1 MESERRTSKSRISRI
16 LKISLDRAVSV
27 LLNNRIQK
35 CRILLLVLMMT
46 VLDIRAVTRMTIMF
60 LLKVLKN
67 WELTTL
73 STTVEILTDIIEMKL
88 VKTRK
93 H

>member
-1 MESERRTSKSRISRI
+1 
-16 LKISLDRAVSV
+16 
-27 LLNNRIQK
+27 
-35 CRILLLVLMMT
+35 MMT